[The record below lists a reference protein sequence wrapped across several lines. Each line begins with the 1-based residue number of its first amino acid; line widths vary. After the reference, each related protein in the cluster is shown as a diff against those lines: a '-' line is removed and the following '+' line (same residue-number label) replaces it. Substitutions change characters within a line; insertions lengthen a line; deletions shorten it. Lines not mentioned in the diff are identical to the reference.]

1 MKCIC
6 RLCLQFLSLLPVIV
20 SCLLYISFGCAASD
34 GEVNISGKITANT
47 CTVATSDMTV
57 DMGKFDSSD
66 FQEGR
71 SDTGIPAIPFAITL
85 KGCNGIASGV
95 QVGFFGN
102 PDEFQPDIY
111 ALDEG
116 GATGIGIKLLDN
128 DKVKI
133 PVNSWSK
140 FYPLDADSSD
150 IALQFYAL
158 YTADGNT
165 VTAGRA
171 DTLVAFRL
179 AYD

>member
-6 RLCLQFLSLLPVIV
+6 RLCLQYLSLYLVMA
-20 SCLLYISFGCAASD
+20 SCVLYISFGCAASD

-47 CTVATSDMTV
+47 CTVATSDLTV

-66 FQEGR
+66 FHAGR
-71 SDTGIPAIPFAITL
+71 SDKGIPAIPFVITL
-85 KGCNGIASGV
+85 KDCNGIASGV

-128 DKVKI
+128 EKVKI
-133 PVNSWSK
+133 PVNAWSK

-158 YTADGNT
+158 YTADGTEVQAGQANT
-165 VTAGRA
+165 T
-171 DTLVAFRL
+171 VAFRL
-179 AYD
+179 NYD